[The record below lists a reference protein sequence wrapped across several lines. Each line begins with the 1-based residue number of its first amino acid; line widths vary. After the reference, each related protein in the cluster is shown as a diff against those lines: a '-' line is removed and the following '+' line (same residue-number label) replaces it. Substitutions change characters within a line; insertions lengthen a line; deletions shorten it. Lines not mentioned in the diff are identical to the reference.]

1 MASVELG
8 EAGEGAVEGLFYL
21 GREDA
26 SGELVVFEVV
36 GDAFAALTLARA
48 GFIGAGAAGLVGFDI
63 AFHGELL
70 FNLAFVVPSH
80 RPTLLAYVFLSHPM
94 PAL

>member
-21 GREDA
+21 GREDT

-48 GFIGAGAAGLVGFDI
+48 GFIGAGAIGFVGFNI
-63 AFHGELL
+63 TFHRELL
-70 FNLAFVVPSH
+70 FNLAFVVPPDL
-80 RPTLLAYVFLSHPM
+80 PTLLANV
-94 PAL
+94 